1 MAFVEERINGTE
13 APVTIT
19 VAELGR
25 IHVALFQ
32 VMLAQQ
38 HLATL
43 GECSRQVSQ
52 LSGIMGELI
61 NRTKAPDRA
70 IREMQNIVH
79 QVTLVI

>member
-1 MAFVEERINGTE
+1 MAIVEERTNGTE

-25 IHVALFQ
+25 IHTALFRL
-32 VMLAQQ
+32 MLAQQ
-38 HLATL
+38 HLALL
-43 GECSRQVSQ
+43 GECPRQVSQ

-61 NRTKAPDRA
+61 NRTKDPERA
-70 IREMQNIVH
+70 IREMQNIVQ